1 MIYLQNIQPTN
12 LLNLN
17 VKQKYL
23 ILGSNEKSITL
34 KSTGLPI
41 LLYRPRSTPL
51 LYISHTGFCCR
62 NKLIFSSKIS
72 HTLSISSSVVDL
84 PRLNLIEDL
93 ASASERPIASST
105 CDGSGSADV
114 HPDSDETEIT
124 SFTCPISCSPSTS
137 LKQRL
142 ATCGRRDFGSPFT

>member
-62 NKLIFSSKIS
+62 NKLIFSRSEERRVGKESRTRLSRCRRAKKDPHVNCTKKI
-72 HTLSISSSVVDL
+72 
-84 PRLNLIEDL
+84 
-93 ASASERPIASST
+93 
-105 CDGSGSADV
+105 
-114 HPDSDETEIT
+114 
-124 SFTCPISCSPSTS
+124 
-137 LKQRL
+137 
-142 ATCGRRDFGSPFT
+142 

>member
-84 PRLNLIEDL
+84 PRLNPLTNL
-93 ASASERPIASST
+93 AAATDRPKPNHTRYA
-105 CDGSGSADV
+105 
-114 HPDSDETEIT
+114 
-124 SFTCPISCSPSTS
+124 
-137 LKQRL
+137 
-142 ATCGRRDFGSPFT
+142 

>member
-1 MIYLQNIQPTN
+1 MIYLQNTQPTN

-51 LYISHTGFCCR
+51 LNISHTGFSCR
-62 NKLIFSSKIS
+62 NKLIFSSNIS
-72 HTLSISSSVVDL
+72 HTLSISSSVVGL
-84 PRLNLIEDL
+84 TTLNLIKDFESDG
-93 ASASERPIASST
+93 ERPVTSST
-105 CDGSGSADV
+105 WDGSGA
-114 HPDSDETEIT
+114 PDAHAAPYESDTT
-124 SFTCPISCSPSTS
+124 SFTRPISCTPFIS
-137 LKQRL
+137 LQQRN
-142 ATCGRRDFGSPFT
+142 AT